1 MTRPG
6 DRLRAFAVLWCCADT
21 MTRLIDPLIADLQH
35 EHAQAVR
42 RGRVWRSGLI
52 RVGGWIA
59 FFKVIAICT
68 WTSGLAWHRWTADER
83 RMLVRAV
90 GFSAL
95 LIVAMALLEMTPFM
109 PNLRYWRSA
118 RLWLY
123 LLPQAF
129 PLSITIGAT
138 LGIICGVGGR
148 AFSRRVTSGLVVLAL
163 TASVAS
169 LLNLGWIVPAAN
181 QAFRIAVAG
190 RADLP
195 KGAPELTLGELSQE
209 IDLVERNQNGRAVY
223 WYSTTWEGH
232 VRELAFN
239 YHNRWAL
246 SFSPLVFAL
255 LALSIAA
262 RGAFKRWMLAVA
274 ACGAF
279 FSYYM
284 LLYAGRELVLS
295 GRMPAYM
302 SAWSPNA
309 VFTVI
314 VAFVSLRRLGARA
327 DHEPAR

>member
-1 MTRPG
+1 
-6 DRLRAFAVLWCCADT
+6 
-21 MTRLIDPLIADLQH
+21 MTRLIDPLIADFQVEYADAVQRGWRWKSRWLQFG
-35 EHAQAVR
+35 A
-42 RGRVWRSGLI
+42 WT
-52 RVGGWIA
+52 A
-59 FFKVIAICT
+59 FFKVIVICT
-68 WTSGLAWHRWTADER
+68 WTGWLAWHRWTADER
-83 RMLVRAV
+83 RMLVRALT
-90 GFSAL
+90 FSGVL
-95 LIVAMALLEMTPFM
+95 VSAMTLLLEITPFM
-109 PNLRYWRSA
+109 PALRYWRSA

-123 LLPQAF
+123 LLPQAL

-138 LGIICGVGGR
+138 LGIVFGVGGR

-169 LLNLGWIVPAAN
+169 LINLGWIVPAAN

-209 IDLVERNQNGRAVY
+209 IDLVERNQNGRVY

-246 SFSPLVFAL
+246 SLSPLVFTL

-262 RGAFKRWMLAVA
+262 GGAFKRWMLAVA
-274 ACGAF
+274 AGGAF
-279 FSYYM
+279 FSYYQ
-284 LLYAGRELVLS
+284 LLYAGRAWVLS
-295 GRMPAYM
+295 GSMPAYV

-309 VFTVI
+309 IFLTAALFLI
-314 VAFVSLRRLGARA
+314 IRKSGARA